1 MLEADELSHARGDRT
16 LFTHVS
22 FTLRAGEA
30 LWVSGPNGSGKTSL
44 LRLLCGLGEPIE
56 GEVRWKGVPIGG
68 LGEDYRRH
76 LLYLGHAPGVKDDLL
91 AWENVRLGMQ
101 IHGGACSREQAHDAL
116 ARIGLPGI
124 AHLPTRV
131 LSQGQRKRVALAR
144 LLVQPPR
151 SLLVLDEPFT
161 ALDHESVDVL
171 QSALGEHLDGGG
183 LVVYTTHQDL
193 ALGARRLHR
202 LDLAEALAC

>member
-1 MLEADELSHARGDRT
+1 MLEADQLSHARGDRT
-16 LFTHVS
+16 LFTDVS

-30 LWVSGPNGSGKTSL
+30 LWVTGPNGSGKTSL
-44 LRLLCGLGEPIE
+44 LRLLCGLGEPLQ
-56 GEVRWKGVPIGG
+56 GEVRWQGLPIVS
-68 LGEDYRRH
+68 LAEDYRRH

-91 AWENVRLGMQ
+91 ARENVRFSTLMAGE
-101 IHGGACSREQAHDAL
+101 ACSREQAHDAL
-116 ARIGLPGI
+116 ARIGLPDI

-144 LLVQPPR
+144 LFVQAPR

-161 ALDHESVDVL
+161 ALDHEAVDVL
-171 QSALGEHLDGGG
+171 QGALGEHLARGG

-193 ALGARRLHR
+193 ALSARRLHR
-202 LDLAEALAC
+202 LDLAEAVAC